1 MDMELMLPPGL
12 VITGTFASAI
22 TNGSLNDQNIYFEL
36 NHFDLHLVRF
46 SYSYLE
52 GSLLKHFDA

>member
-1 MDMELMLPPGL
+1 MDMELMLPGL

-36 NHFDLHLVRF
+36 HLVRF